1 MDSYHLFIFLSCIPR
16 SSESNRRLHVVV
28 SGLWGRRVLPLLP
41 HPPMSHRCCSLMG
54 FSCPFQAASGR
65 FSMSGVQRPSYTPT
79 YTRTRTRTRRGLYPH
94 PSCIYSIY
102 KQRNRPYRLRV
113 TPGWTYDWTRPLK
126 KQAVLASR
134 CRPDPLSNSGSR
146 SQTPR
151 AGGVRGS
158 RGAPCLA
165 PRDHLLPRRSRCSLG
180 ARRFSSSISFP
191 RRLVRIRFSLQTLSR
206 CSAGWTSEL
215 SGLVSQ
221 ELKCKRPRPPRRQKV
236 SWL

>member
-1 MDSYHLFIFLSCIPR
+1 
-16 SSESNRRLHVVV
+16 
-28 SGLWGRRVLPLLP
+28 
-41 HPPMSHRCCSLMG
+41 MG

-165 PRDHLLPRRSRCSLG
+165 PCDHLLPRRSRCSPG